1 MTSALRPTKGD
12 RRVLEALLRLRCL
25 SILSAVRFSGLA
37 LSSRYR
43 VSRRLHAYAERGY
56 VRVVNS
62 PSAHVVFVPAPK
74 LVPLLGLE
82 TPPLRAT
89 DASAHALAVSS
100 LASQLAHG
108 DNVLHLPSDEWK
120 DIHTQMEDYEAGLV
134 GETDMRMAESR
145 LRRSGKR
152 DQAVMQMLHLM
163 DMQRGDVA
171 YRAWAGGNPY
181 QSWPWI
187 VMAHGETWS
196 IREQRMVSNV
206 YAESDSAVISL
217 TDHRPDLVL
226 ARPSHQSIAIE
237 VELTR
242 KPVNDYVATMAGY
255 STRQS
260 RDAYALVVW
269 IATNEAI
276 AHSIRRG
283 IAATGT
289 EQLAHI
295 VMADSNGGPLWGGV
309 DLTTRA

>member
-1 MTSALRPTKGD
+1 MTNTLRPTKGD
-12 RRVLEALLRLRCL
+12 RRILEALVRFRCL

-37 LSSRYR
+37 LASRYR

-56 VRVVNS
+56 VRVITG
-62 PSAHVVFVPAPK
+62 PSAHVVFRPTPK
-74 LVPLLGLE
+74 LIPLLGLE
-82 TPPLRAT
+82 TPPLKAA
-89 DASAHALAVSS
+89 DASAHVLAVSS
-100 LASQLAHG
+100 IASQLAHG
-108 DNVLHLPSDEWK
+108 DNVLRLPDNEWEN
-120 DIHTQMEDYEAGLV
+120 IRTQMEDYEAGLV
-134 GETDMRMAESR
+134 CEADMRMAEGR
-145 LRRSGKR
+145 LRQSGKR
-152 DQAVMQMLHLM
+152 DQAVAQMLHLM
-163 DMQRGDVA
+163 DTQRDDVA
-171 YRAWAGGNPY
+171 YRTWAGGNPY

-187 VMAHGETWS
+187 VMAHGEAWS
-196 IREQRMVSNV
+196 MREQRVVSDI
-206 YAESDSAVISL
+206 YAESDSAVIAL

-226 ARPSHQSIAIE
+226 ARPFHQSIAVE

-269 IATNEAI
+269 IATSEAI

-289 EQLAHI
+289 EQLSHV

-309 DLTTRA
+309 DLTTKA

>member
-1 MTSALRPTKGD
+1 MTRTLRPTNGD
-12 RRVLEALLRLRCL
+12 RRVLEALARFRCL

-43 VSRRLHAYAERGY
+43 ISRRLHAYSERGY
-56 VRVVNS
+56 ARVITG
-62 PSAHVVFVPAPK
+62 PSAHVVFVPTPK
-74 LVPLLGLE
+74 LIPLLGLE
-82 TPPLRAT
+82 TPPLKAA

-100 LASQLAHG
+100 IASQLAHG
-108 DNVLHLPSDEWK
+108 DNVLRLPSNEWENVRA
-120 DIHTQMEDYEAGLV
+120 QMEDYEAGLV
-134 GETDMRMAESR
+134 CETDLRMAEGR
-145 LRRSGKR
+145 LRRSDKR
-152 DQAVMQMLHLM
+152 DQAVAQMMHLM
-163 DMQRGDVA
+163 DTQRDDVA

-181 QSWPWI
+181 QLWPWI
-187 VMAHGETWS
+187 VMAHGEAWS
-196 IREQRMVSNV
+196 IREQRLVSNV

-226 ARPSHQSIAIE
+226 ARPFHQSIAIE

-242 KPVNDYVATMAGY
+242 KPVNDYIATMAGY
-255 STRQS
+255 ATRQS

-269 IATNEAI
+269 IATSEAI

-289 EQLAHI
+289 EQLARV